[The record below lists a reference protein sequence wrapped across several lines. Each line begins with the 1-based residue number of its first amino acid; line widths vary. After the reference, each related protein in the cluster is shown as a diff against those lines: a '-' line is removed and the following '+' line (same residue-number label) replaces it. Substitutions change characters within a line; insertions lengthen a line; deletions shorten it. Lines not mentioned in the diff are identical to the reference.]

1 MELTKE
7 RLIDLR
13 EKAVAKRQE
22 YLNMVYQ
29 ANGAIDILNM
39 LIEEASKQGASDAPN
54 SDSHD

>member
-7 RLIDLR
+7 YLVDLR

-29 ANGAIDILNM
+29 ANGAIDMLNL
-39 LIEEASKQGASDAPN
+39 LIEQLDKPEKQDGDA
-54 SDSHD
+54 D